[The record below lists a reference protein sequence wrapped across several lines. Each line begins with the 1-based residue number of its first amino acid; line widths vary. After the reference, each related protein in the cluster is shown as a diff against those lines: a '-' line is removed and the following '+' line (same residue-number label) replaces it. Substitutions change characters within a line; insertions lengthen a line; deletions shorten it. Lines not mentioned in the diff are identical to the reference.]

1 MKLSTTF
8 AFSVISAA
16 LASVPVSG
24 RAADVQ
30 HRTDYSI
37 ALGILP
43 VATVSFRTEISKK
56 RYTISGELS
65 SAGLADIIS
74 RTRGQTSVSGVISDD
89 RLQATQYSVSYVSGK
104 KGRDINVRFKN
115 GNVLSATMKPE
126 RKRPPESWI
135 PVTDSDMR
143 SVLDPISGLIIPA
156 GSKVCPKTLPI
167 FDGESRIDLK
177 LIAKGAKKFS
187 TKGFEGEAIVCGVRF
202 VPKSGYRKG
211 RDDVE
216 YLRRLQS
223 MEIWFAK
230 AEAANVYAP
239 VYARIPT
246 KVGPVIVSATRFG
259 G

>member
-1 MKLSTTF
+1 MNLSTVF
-8 AFSVISAA
+8 AASVFSTA
-16 LASVPVSG
+16 LALMPG
-24 RAADVQ
+24 PGQAAEIE
-30 HRTDYSI
+30 HRTDYTI

-43 VATVSFRTEISKK
+43 VATVSFRTAINKK
-56 RYTISGELS
+56 TYTISGELN

-74 RTRGQTSVSGVISDD
+74 RTRGQTSVSGIIGDD
-89 RLQATQYSVSYVSGK
+89 YLQATQYSVSYVSGK
-104 KGRDINVRFKN
+104 KGRDISVRFKN
-115 GNVLSATMKPE
+115 GNVTSATMKPE

-135 PVTDSDMR
+135 PVTARDMR

-156 GSKVCPKTLPI
+156 GSRVCPKTLPI

-177 LIAKGAKKFS
+177 LVAKGVKKFT

-202 VPKSGYRKG
+202 VPKSGYRRG

-216 YLRRLQS
+216 YLRRLAS

-230 AEAANVYAP
+230 ADAANVYAP

>member
-1 MKLSTTF
+1 MNLSI
-8 AFSVISAA
+8 FSASCAISVA
-16 LASVPVSG
+16 LVAMPVPG
-24 RAADVQ
+24 QAADIE
-30 HRTDYSI
+30 HRTDYTI

-43 VATVSFRTEISKK
+43 VATVSFRTAITKK
-56 RYTISGELS
+56 NYTISGELS

-74 RTRGQTSVSGVISDD
+74 RTRGQTSISGVIGDD
-89 RLQATQYSVSYVSGK
+89 YLQATRYSVSYVSGK

-115 GNVLSATMKPE
+115 GNVTSATMKPE
-126 RKRPPESWI
+126 RKRSPESWV
-135 PVTDSDMR
+135 PVTDGDMR
-143 SVLDPISGLIIPA
+143 AVLDPISGLVIPA

-177 LIAKGAKKFS
+177 LIAKGVKKFA
-187 TKGFEGEAIVCGVRF
+187 TKGFDGEAIVCGIRF

-211 RDDVE
+211 RNDVE
-216 YLRRLQS
+216 YLRRLAS

-230 AEAANVYAP
+230 AGAANVYAP